1 MLNVQLFKLNFMK
14 QLLFRSLYF
23 FSLILLFTSCEE
35 QEVTFLPSGNA
46 AFPSGQR
53 VEASFYG
60 RLLDQ
65 QLVPVM
71 EAQVWI
77 GDRMTLTD
85 SLGDWTIP
93 KVEVTGRQAYIK
105 VEAEGYFA
113 ASRVLSVL
121 PNSLNL
127 VRILAT
133 RQDRYESIQSSA
145 GGEVQLPDGSSLTFQ
160 PGSFVDEAT
169 GATYDGEVWVFAHA
183 IDGRDEVS
191 QLVMPGRLESTTEN
205 EALISFGMIATDL
218 ESPSGEPLQLREG
231 MPATIRYEQAN
242 PDVNAPDTI
251 PLWHFDEG
259 IGTWVKEG
267 FSVREGNAYVGEVSH
282 FTWWNCDWP
291 ENLVDFCI
299 QFECLDSIP
308 SLVNRS
314 DEEGSYCLMALIEL
328 PFGFGRTMM
337 VGLDKN
343 LKYCD
348 VLPANSEVTFS
359 FLQSSGSEI
368 EFGPFNTGSE
378 EIDFGVHEVD
388 CSSLERLCT
397 YRMPGTPGQRT
408 PPNRPPNR
416 PPPPPQVPSPPIQ
429 CQIFWNNSD
438 CENAQQDFWI
448 RVVSNEF
455 NSTPSIF
462 RSANASSGSVTLSV
476 PSGRRI
482 IVSMIDPSTGEVI
495 GKKQFMPRPQID
507 VGTLNPGSGVIGAR
521 PINVTGRLFDCAGV
535 AGDVYVKLTNT
546 EGEVVSE
553 STSGPDGRFT
563 LITNE
568 CDASLTTLT
577 IAFSEGE
584 RTFAAELYDDR
595 DFGDI
600 RQCAA
605 DGNYYW
611 RVKLNSE
618 IFDYSICSGRAGA
631 NGWVAYASAV
641 PDADAPLFGLLHN
654 NKINNTGP
662 YRVGPDEDV
671 YFNVFR
677 HDNHNM
683 TGTTHPFSGILRVT
697 EYGQVAAGV
706 FTGSCIDGNGD
717 TVTIEME
724 MRFEKP

>member
-1 MLNVQLFKLNFMK
+1 MK
-14 QLLFRSLYF
+14 H
-23 FSLILLFTSCEE
+23 LFTRALFLMSFFILFTACEE
-35 QEVTFLPSGNA
+35 QEISFIPTGASS
-46 AFPSGQR
+46 FPSEGR

-60 RLLDQ
+60 RLLNQDLQ
-65 QLVPVM
+65 PVIRA
-71 EAQVWI
+71 EVWI
-77 GDRMTLTD
+77 GDHMVLSD
-85 SLGDWTIP
+85 SLGDWIIP
-93 KVEVTGRQAYIK
+93 KIDVTSRQVYVK
-105 VEAEGYFA
+105 VVAEGYFA

-121 PNSLNL
+121 PGSINL
-127 VRILAT
+127 VRILPT
-133 RQDRYESIQSSA
+133 QKQTFQSIQSNV
-145 GGEVQLPDGSSLTFQ
+145 GGKVVLPDGSSLTFQ
-160 PGSFVDEAT
+160 ASSFIEEDS
-169 GATYDGEVWVFAHA
+169 GLPYDGEVKVYAYS
-183 IDGRDEVS
+183 IDGRSESS
-191 QLVMPGRLESTTEN
+191 QVQMPGRLESTIEDA
-205 EALISFGMIATDL
+205 ALISFGMIVTEL
-218 ESPSGEPLQLREG
+218 ESPSGVQLQLKEG
-231 MPATIRYEQAN
+231 LAATIRYEQAELSSS
-242 PDVNAPDTI
+242 APDSI
-251 PLWHFDEG
+251 PLWYFEEG
-259 IGTWVKEG
+259 IGTWMKEG
-267 FSVREGNAYVGEVSH
+267 YSVREGNAYIGEVAH
-282 FTWWNCDWP
+282 FTWWNCDIGIP
-291 ENLVDFCI
+291 LVDFCFKYVCSDVVSTI
-299 QFECLDSIP
+299 DGRGNFAKRICTSINVETTGGQTFKFNDYPIIGETYCEMLPVNSKISINSKNSHGEEFIVKSFSTASSNVDLGSVLVDCDDISEFCWAQPYSPPPMVIPAPPPAPILCNLMWSNSNCDNANQNYWLRIVSTHFNATPIILSRPPLPNDSI
-308 SLVNRS
+308 
-314 DEEGSYCLMALIEL
+314 E
-328 PFGFGRTMM
+328 
-337 VGLDKN
+337 
-343 LKYCD
+343 
-348 VLPANSEVTFS
+348 
-359 FLQSSGSEI
+359 
-368 EFGPFNTGSE
+368 
-378 EIDFGVHEVD
+378 
-388 CSSLERLCT
+388 
-397 YRMPGTPGQRT
+397 
-408 PPNRPPNR
+408 
-416 PPPPPQVPSPPIQ
+416 
-429 CQIFWNNSD
+429 
-438 CENAQQDFWI
+438 
-448 RVVSNEF
+448 
-455 NSTPSIF
+455 
-462 RSANASSGSVTLSV
+462 
-476 PSGRRI
+476 I
-482 IVSMIDPSTGEVI
+482 IVLSDKRLFISMIDPETGEVI
-495 GKKQFMPRPQID
+495 GEKQFMPRPQID

-697 EYGQVAAGV
+697 EYGEVAAGV
-706 FTGSCIDGNGD
+706 FTGSCVDGNGD